1 MFSVSYNVSV
11 TLKTTLAK
19 IDNLYRDILLL
30 PVSPKIEAH
39 LRWQTTLARLE
50 GWACLSNQPVSQSF
64 IRDILG
70 RVHTRTTSPLVGKVL
85 SYKNATNHVRELWS
99 GNIAKVTFSTIKE
112 LASEL
117 GVHYGSQEGIDS
129 LLNYLQTG
137 QIHPVIQAAIIH
149 LYFFPSRLA
158 YLSASL
164 FLAKAGYDLRG
175 WLSLEDYWN
184 QNKTEY
190 LQVIQRA
197 STSTNT
203 TLWLEYFCTAMAAQ
217 MTTIKT
223 SLFSLIS
230 TPAPTVL
237 KRLTVRQKE
246 ILALLEKPETP
257 MTNKQVQELFKVSQI
272 TASRDL
278 ARLSIVGLLLPHG
291 KGRATYYTRT

>member
-1 MFSVSYNVSV
+1 MFSVSYNLSS
-11 TLKTTLAK
+11 TLKATLVK
-19 IDNLYRDILLL
+19 VDNLYREILLL

-50 GWACLSNQPVSQSF
+50 GWANLSNQPVSQTA
-64 IRDILG
+64 IRDILS

-99 GNIAKVTFSTIKE
+99 GNTAKVTFGTIKE

-117 GVHYGSQEGIDS
+117 GVHYGSQEGVDS

-149 LYFFPSRLA
+149 FYFFPSRLA
-158 YLSASL
+158 YLSAGL

-184 QNKTEY
+184 QNKAEY
-190 LQVIQRA
+190 LQTVQKA
-197 STSTNT
+197 NTSANT
-203 TLWLEYFCTAMAAQ
+203 TLWLEYFCTAVAAQ

-223 SLFSLIS
+223 ALLSLIS
-230 TPAPTVL
+230 TPAPTTL
-237 KRLTVRQKE
+237 KRLTTRQKE
-246 ILALLEKPETP
+246 ILHLLEKPETP
-257 MTNKQVQELFKVSQI
+257 ITNKQVQEFFKVSQI

-278 ARLSIVGLLLPHG
+278 ARLSILGLLLPHG
-291 KGRATYYTRT
+291 KGRATHYTRI